1 MTAQVIPSNERV
13 LVTGVSG
20 FTGAYVVAA
29 LNDGGYNVVEPPDDF
44 DLASLENC
52 MEVVREAAPDC
63 VIHLAA
69 ISFVEH
75 IDATAFYRVN
85 TVGTQNLLEAVAA
98 AALAP
103 RRIVVA
109 SSANIYGN
117 IDNGGAPI
125 HEKQRAAPVNHY
137 GASKVA
143 MEHLVRTWADRL
155 PVVLTRPFNY
165 TGIGQ
170 LNSFLVPKLVDAF
183 ARRQSSISLGNLN
196 VERDYS
202 DVRHIANCY
211 RAMLDA
217 TELKHSVYNLCSGV
231 AVSISTI
238 LSELSAFTGHHP
250 VIEIDPAFV
259 RRDEIQT
266 LRGDASRINE
276 VLSAQRST
284 SIPLTD
290 TLRWMLDAK

>member
-1 MTAQVIPSNERV
+1 MPRNERV
-13 LVTGVSG
+13 LVTGASG

-29 LNDGGYNVVEPPDDF
+29 LTEGGYHVVAPPDDF

-52 MEVVREAAPDC
+52 IEVVREATPDC

-85 TVGTQNLLEAVAA
+85 TVGTQNLLEAIAA
-98 AALAP
+98 TGLSP

-125 HEKQRAAPVNHY
+125 HETQHAAPVNHY

-143 MEHLVRTWADRL
+143 MEHLVSTWTDRL
-155 PVVLTRPFNY
+155 SVVLTRPFNY

-170 LNSFLVPKLVDAF
+170 PSSFLVPKLVDAF
-183 ARRQSSISLGNLN
+183 ASRLSAISLGNLH
-196 VERDYS
+196 VARDYS
-202 DVRHIANCY
+202 DVRHVANCY
-211 RAMLDA
+211 RALLDA
-217 TELKHSVYNLCSGV
+217 PELKHSVYNLCSGV

-238 LSELSAFTGHHP
+238 LSELTAFTGHHP
-250 VIEIDPAFV
+250 AIEIDPAFV
-259 RRDEIQT
+259 RRDDIQT
-266 LRGDASRINE
+266 LCGDASRINE

-284 SIPLTD
+284 PIALDD
-290 TLRWMLDAK
+290 TLRWMLAAQ